1 MEMVL
6 CNGFGELCT
15 DEMEQING
23 VIHNE
28 NKQNGVTYSSILCF
42 IIWFLQYTLYKQLDF
57 QIDIIIVRSF

>member
-28 NKQNGVTYSSILCF
+28 NK
-42 IIWFLQYTLYKQLDF
+42 
-57 QIDIIIVRSF
+57 

>member
-15 DEMEQING
+15 DEMEQIDG

-28 NKQNGVTYSSILCF
+28 NK
-42 IIWFLQYTLYKQLDF
+42 
-57 QIDIIIVRSF
+57 